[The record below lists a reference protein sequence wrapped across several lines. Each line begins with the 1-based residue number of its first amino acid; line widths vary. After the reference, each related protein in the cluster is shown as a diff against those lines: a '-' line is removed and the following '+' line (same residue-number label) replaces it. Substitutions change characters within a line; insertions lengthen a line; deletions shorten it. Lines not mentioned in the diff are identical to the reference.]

1 MTAAGGRPRA
11 GLHSLRA
18 RLLAALLPVLA
29 LAAAASLVGLDRF
42 LAGFLAEQMERETAA
57 LAEAIKASIQE
68 QMLRR
73 AEGLTQRAL
82 EEVGA
87 TGQFRRLMIVDR
99 RGRVAHAFPAA
110 ERGRVVDPADER
122 CRACHP
128 AGGGAAARSALV
140 TDTAGERVYQLA
152 LPLVNE
158 PRCHGCHGAAA
169 RLNGVLVL
177 ERPAGREAAVLGAV
191 RRRLGLTWLGLS
203 VVLACLVGIVATVVV
218 HRPVRRLIAAT
229 RRIGAGD
236 LATRVPV
243 AGRGEVAELAAA
255 FNTMAS
261 RLAGSLEA
269 IRQQGSELFVLYS
282 IVDRVSRT
290 VVLAELEPVVLETV
304 AEVLGATRVALVSS
318 NRTPGELEI
327 HERLPDGR
335 LARCPASAGAP
346 ASTVPAGVLDRW
358 RAGALEGV
366 QFHER
371 DGVTT
376 LALGLGGVSTGLLV
390 VWPSAARPVGCEDV
404 RLLRALRD
412 HVSVAFENARL
423 YTLAITDDLTGLYSQ
438 RHFRRSL
445 EEAVGRCRRYGEPVS
460 LLMLDVD
467 HFKAVNDAYGHPAG
481 DRALREVARRLR
493 RCLREVDL
501 PCRYGG
507 EEFAVILP
515 HTDVAGA
522 LHVAERVRAAVED
535 EPLALARGV
544 ARRITVSIGVAA
556 CPRDGVTAQG
566 LVDAADAALLQ
577 AKRAG
582 RNRVAVAAG

>member
-1 MTAAGGRPRA
+1 MTAAGEGPRA
-11 GLHSLRA
+11 GLYTLRA
-18 RLLAALLPVLA
+18 RLLTALLPTLA

-42 LAGFLAEQMERETAA
+42 LAGFLREQMERETAA
-57 LAEAIKASIQE
+57 LAEAIEASLQE

-73 AEGLTQRAL
+73 AEGLTQRML

-87 TGQFRRLMIVDR
+87 TGQFRRLMIIDR
-99 RGRVAHAFPAA
+99 RGRLVHAFPPA
-110 ERGRVVDPADER
+110 ERGRVIAPADER

-128 AGGGAAARSALV
+128 GGGRAAARSALV
-140 TDTAGERVYQLA
+140 PDPAGERIYQFA
-152 LPLVNE
+152 VPLVNE
-158 PRCHGCHGAAA
+158 ARCQGCHGAAA

-177 ERPAGREAAVLGAV
+177 ERPAGREATVLAAV

-203 VVLACLVGIVATVVV
+203 AVLACLVGIVATVVV

-236 LATRVPV
+236 LATRVTV

-255 FNTMAS
+255 LNAMAS
-261 RLAGSLEA
+261 RLARSLEA

-290 VVLAELEPVVLETV
+290 VVLAELEPVVLEAV
-304 AEVLGATRVALVSS
+304 AEVLGASRVVLVSS
-318 NRTPGELEI
+318 NRVPGELEI

-335 LARCPASAGAP
+335 LARRPVGAGPA
-346 ASTVPAGVLDRW
+346 TVPAGVLDGW
-358 RAGALEGV
+358 LAGTLEGV
-366 QFHER
+366 RFHER

-376 LALGLGGVSTGLLV
+376 LVLGRGGVSTGLLV
-390 VWPSAARPVGCEDV
+390 IWPSAARPVGCDDV

-423 YTLAITDDLTGLYSQ
+423 YTLAITDDLTGLYSH
-438 RHFRRSL
+438 RHFRQSL
-445 EEAVGRCRRYGEPVS
+445 EEAVGRCRRWGEPVG
-460 LLMLDVD
+460 LLMIDVD

-515 HTDVAGA
+515 HTDVEGA
-522 LHVAERVRAAVED
+522 CQVAQRVRAAVED
-535 EPLALARGV
+535 GPMALAQGV
-544 ARRITVSIGVAA
+544 TRRITVSIGVAA
-556 CPRDGVTAQG
+556 CPRDGTTAQG
-566 LVDAADAALLQ
+566 LIDVADAALLR

-582 RNRVAVAAG
+582 RNRIAVAGG